1 MSEERSIRERLD
13 APLARAGDLKDRTL
27 AAFPVRVWRH
37 FLRYDG
43 FLLSAGMSYQGLFAI
58 FSLLYIAFAATGL
71 WMGGDDRVI
80 DTLVDVANSYIPGII
95 SEHGIA
101 SPAEVASI
109 AESTTG
115 VLTATGVIAVLVVIW
130 TTMTAVTFSRRAI
143 RGIFGLSFDAR
154 NFLLLKLW
162 DLFAAAAFGLA
173 LLLGSAVSVAGVWA
187 IAQLMEDV
195 GWSVAEPVYEVGVR
209 IASLLIAFA
218 LDAAALAAL
227 VRFLTGTTLRWARI
241 WPGALLG
248 GGALVVVQLAAG
260 LLLSHTPTNPL
271 LATFAVLVALL
282 LWCRWVSVVVLIAAS
297 WIAVAAADHDEPLE
311 APAKTITH
319 EAEMHALVLA
329 ARVHVRR
336 AQQQRDESPWWRA
349 PIDDHRLRRA
359 HREWERAVAEAAEEG
374 VPIVEPPPDDHVGGA
389 R

>member
-1 MSEERSIRERLD
+1 MSEQRSVLGRLD
-13 APLARAGDLKDRTL
+13 APIIRANHLKDRTL
-27 AAFPVRVWRH
+27 EAFPVRVWRH
-37 FLRYDG
+37 FLRHDG
-43 FLLSAGMSYQGLFAI
+43 FLLSAGMSYQGLFAV
-58 FSLLYIAFAATGL
+58 FSLLYIVFAATGL
-71 WMGGDDRVI
+71 WLGGNDRVI
-80 DTLVDVANSYIPGII
+80 NALVDVANSYIPGII

-115 VLTATGVIAVLVVIW
+115 VLTVTGAVAVIVVIW
-130 TTMTAVTFSRRAI
+130 TTMTAVTFARRAV

-154 NFLLLKLW
+154 NFVLLKMW
-162 DLFAAAAFGLA
+162 DLVAAAVFGLS
-173 LLLGSAVSVAGVWA
+173 LLIGSALSVAGVWA
-187 IAQLMEDV
+187 IAQAMEDL
-195 GWSVAEPVYEVGVR
+195 GWTVAEPAYEIGVR
-209 IASLLIAFA
+209 FVSTLIAFA

-227 VRFLTGTTLRWARI
+227 VHFLTGTSLRWSRI

-260 LLLSHTPTNPL
+260 LLLAHTPTNPL

-282 LWCRWVSVVVLIAAS
+282 LWCRWVSVVVLVAAS

-311 APAKTITH
+311 ASMKSITR
-319 EAEMHALVLA
+319 EAEVHALVLA

-336 AQQQRDESPWWRA
+336 AQREREDSPLWRRPVA
-349 PIDDHRLRRA
+349 NHRLRRA
-359 HREWERAVAEAAEEG
+359 HAEWREAVAEASAEG
-374 VPIVEPPPDDHVGGA
+374 VAVVEPPPADHVGDP